1 MNNQDVTNIT
11 PDENEIVEETAYD
24 LLKEF
29 KYVRDFNNIDDFYV
43 KYPITIEGDSE
54 NTEYEAVDRLSS
66 PDFKAMI
73 NSYLRNALDIGILP
87 NINGVYYRINDDIR
101 IENRTEKIYSRFAG
115 NEDENIYFFADEKNT
130 CLKMTAGKMKF
141 VYTTDYFFY
150 KNNIMVEQAILY
162 FNVCALATL

>member
-1 MNNQDVTNIT
+1 M
-11 PDENEIVEETAYD
+11 
-24 LLKEF
+24 
-29 KYVRDFNNIDDFYV
+29 
-43 KYPITIEGDSE
+43 
-54 NTEYEAVDRLSS
+54 
-66 PDFKAMI
+66 
-73 NSYLRNALDIGILP
+73 DIGILP